1 MIVLSDMEVGF
12 LKQLTGLD
20 IPVNQPYQELVNNPP
35 STPPFD
41 RILNEVATGGQED
54 LAASAAS
61 AYRSVLGFYNGKL
74 NKLGH
79 PGTEALIDFAN
90 TFSKQTGL
98 TTLPEIEMQTVR
110 KMGLK
115 DHSGLN
121 VVRVSSTRSDGG
133 RGEPGRGR
141 VGGGRGRGGG
151 GPGRGAGRGSGGGR
165 PRYMSTDTQAS
176 SLPMKRSTASGDAN
190 RDQQS
195 RVAVHSPKKPKN
207 ESVSTNDTAN
217 TTSKKNHRRRP
228 GGRGGRAPSNV

>member
-151 GPGRGAGRGSGGGR
+151 GRGAGRGSGGGR